1 MHGHQISRDLAVE
14 AKARYIHHSDFLLVI
29 NKKQNNNILFLH
41 KKLSNQT
48 HLKVS

>member
-14 AKARYIHHSDFLLVI
+14 ANLSDFLLVI
-29 NKKQNNNILFLH
+29 NKKQNNKILFLH